1 VKFLIDQSL
10 PLRSAGALREEGYDA
25 LHAREA
31 DLSTAPDEVILQWC
45 RSQDRIVVTP
55 DSDFPTLLVLA
66 RASGPSVIRIFAQG
80 LSAADVAGTVLKVAS
95 AHEAMLQKGA
105 LVTVRR
111 HLTSIRELPIAR
123 EES

>member
-1 VKFLIDQSL
+1 LKFFIDQSL
-10 PLRSAGALREEGYDA
+10 PLRSAAGLREKGYDA

-31 DLSTAPDEVILQWC
+31 GLATAADDVILEWC
-45 RSQDRIVVTP
+45 RSQDRIVVSP

-66 RASGPSVIRIFAQG
+66 RAVRPSVIRLFAQG
-80 LSAADVAGTVLKVAS
+80 LSAEDVAGVVLKIAS
-95 AHEAMLQKGA
+95 SYEEMLDKGV

-111 HLTSIRELPIAR
+111 HLTSFRELPIER